1 VRVDVERTM
10 DNGKWS
16 MENQC
21 GEARLPP
28 FSVIHY
34 PFFIA
39 RAYHPPTR
47 SGLRMI
53 RPLTDEHSHK
63 EKKPEQDHQEKRDQ
77 HREQAAEVGIAF
89 LVPGVRLG
97 AVRARS
103 VFRYKWLAA
112 LRTQLEEHRSR
123 IDPDRWKGE
132 GGERAERGERV
143 SG

>member
-1 VRVDVERTM
+1 VRVDVERTT
-10 DNGKWS
+10 DSGKWS

-21 GEARLPP
+21 DEARLAP
-28 FSVIHY
+28 FCVVRY

-47 SGLRMI
+47 SGLRRV
-53 RPLTDEHSHK
+53 RPLTDENSHE

-112 LRTQLEEHRSR
+112 LRTQLEEHGSR
-123 IDPDRWKGE
+123 IDPDRRKGE
-132 GGERAERGERV
+132 EGKEGKE
-143 SG
+143 